1 MVKNWMLKAYFRFI
15 VQRGGVFDS
24 DHDGSLNAY
33 ERSMMDSVVY
43 GEGSEEKSYMEDES
57 DDFDS

>member
-1 MVKNWMLKAYFRFI
+1 MLKAYFRFYCSK
-15 VQRGGVFDS
+15 RGLFDS

>member
-1 MVKNWMLKAYFRFI
+1 
-15 VQRGGVFDS
+15 
-24 DHDGSLNAY
+24 
-33 ERSMMDSVVY
+33 MMDSVVY